1 MRHFLL
7 TTLALLFSGLAA
19 FAQEAGR
26 EPAPSETEAAAAAED
41 AAETAAAPAEEEEHE
56 NIYDPLYGVPKPLAA
71 AFRAFGRDANRWAYT
86 QHLVVYNS
94 KGKVQDEQVVRFD
107 PSQHYDVQ
115 WTMLTKNGQPATEAQ
130 IKKHRRQMEKRTKN
144 RRTLGELLQLKQATL
159 ASETETDFVY
169 EVPFAPDK
177 DIKFPPEKFQ
187 IFITVD
193 RATQTLRALD
203 VKLRESLRVVG
214 VVKVK
219 TGEARITFAPVVAP
233 HGPAITSVAVAG
245 SGSVL
250 FVPLSSRTEAKRTEF
265 ERVTP
270 YDDRFTVK
278 PGPLKMIDF

>member
-1 MRHFLL
+1 MRRIISLPLVLL
-7 TTLALLFSGLAA
+7 LSGLTGLTAL
-19 FAQEAGR
+19 AQEAGD
-26 EPAPSETEAAAAAED
+26 EAAPPPA
-41 AAETAAAPAEEEEHE
+41 AEEEQE
-56 NIYDPLYGVPKPLAA
+56 NIYDPLSGTPKPLAA

-86 QHLVVYNS
+86 QHLVIYDG
-94 KGKVQDEQVVRFD
+94 KGRVKDEQLVRHD

-115 WTMLTKNGQPATEAQ
+115 WTMLTKNGKPATESQ
-130 IKKHRRQMEKRTKN
+130 IKKHRRQMEKRTKE
-144 RRTLGELLQLKQATL
+144 RRTLGELLLLKQATL
-159 ASETETDFVY
+159 ARETDTELVY
-169 EVPFAPDK
+169 EVPFAPDE

-203 VKLRESLRVVG
+203 VKLRESLRFAA

-219 TGEARITFAPVVAP
+219 TGEARITFAPVRP
-233 HGPAITSVAVAG
+233 DFGPAITAVAVAG

>member
-7 TTLALLFSGLAA
+7 STFTLLLTGLTA

-26 EPAPSETEAAAAAED
+26 ETAPPENETAV
-41 AAETAAAPAEEEEHE
+41 AAETAAADTAPAEEEPE
-56 NIYDPLYGVPKPLAA
+56 NIYDPLYGTPKPLAA

-86 QHLVVYNS
+86 QHFVVYDG
-94 KGKVQDEQVVRFD
+94 KGRVKDEQLVRYD

-115 WTMLTKNGQPATEAQ
+115 WTMLTKNGKPATESQ
-130 IKKHRRQMEKRTKN
+130 IKKHRRQMEKRTKD
-144 RRTLGELLQLKQATL
+144 RRTLGELLLLKQATL
-159 ASETETDFVY
+159 ARETDTELVY
-169 EVPFAPDK
+169 EVPFAPDE

-193 RATQTLRALD
+193 RATQTLRSLD
-203 VKLRESLRVVG
+203 LKLRESLRVAG

-219 TGEARITFAPVVAP
+219 TGEARITFAPVLSP
-233 HGPAITSVAVAG
+233 HGPAITEVAVAG

-265 ERVTP
+265 KRVTP